1 MNHELSILRPPHPS
15 LPRLVAHADWGTT
28 AAKRQMALAVRDDGY
43 YHLLPPES
51 VGELDELPP
60 RLKVLAGESE
70 TTMLGLDFP
79 IGLPAAYAAAAGV
92 CDFLDALPRFGTG
105 DWCEFY
111 EVAETAGQISVRRPF
126 YPARPGGSS
135 HEQLL
140 QALGLGAADDL
151 YRRCDRSTADRGA
164 ASPLFWTLGA
174 KQVGKAA
181 ISGWR
186 DLLVPGL
193 AEYGINFAIWPFA
206 GTLRDL
212 IRERSFV
219 VVESY
224 PAEAYR
230 HLGFPRSGWSKR
242 QPSDRRTRGVEIL
255 AWAAQRPVICDGRL
269 VEQIRAGFG
278 DGPEGE
284 DAFDAVMGLLQMI
297 DVVLNYRSEGVPQDD
312 VVRRVEGWIFG
323 QQGQAGCVGHG
334 LRPITI
340 DTKGDSN

>member
-1 MNHELSILRPPHPS
+1 MNRTPTSLRPPHPS

-28 AAKRQMALAVRDDGY
+28 AAKRQMAIAVRDDGY
-43 YHLLPPES
+43 YYLLPPEP
-51 VGELDELPP
+51 VGDLYELPP
-60 RLKVLAGESE
+60 RLKECAGANE
-70 TTMLGLDFP
+70 TTLLGLDFP
-79 IGLPAAYAAAAGV
+79 IGLPATYAAAAGI
-92 CDFLDALPRFGTG
+92 CDFLDALPRFGSG
-105 DWCEFY
+105 EWRGFY
-111 EVAETAGQISVRRPF
+111 EVAGTADQISVHRPF

-135 HEQLL
+135 HEQLVKG
-140 QALGLGAADDL
+140 LGLGAADDL
-151 YRRCDRSTADRGA
+151 YRRCERSTPDRGA
-164 ASPLFWTLGA
+164 ASSLFWTLGA

-186 DLLVPGL
+186 DLLAPGL

-242 QPSDRRTRGVEIL
+242 DSSERRTRGMEIL
-255 AWAAQRPVICDGRL
+255 AWAAQRPVVCDGRL
-269 VEQIRAGFG
+269 VEQIQSGFG
-278 DGPEGE
+278 DGPDGE
-284 DAFDAVMGLLQMI
+284 DPFDAVVGLLLMI
-297 DVVLNYRSEGVPQDD
+297 DVVLNYRSEGAPQDD

-323 QQGQAGCVGHG
+323 QQAQTYSSLSVGFHRG
-334 LRPITI
+334 
-340 DTKGDSN
+340 

>member
-1 MNHELSILRPPHPS
+1 
-15 LPRLVAHADWGTT
+15 
-28 AAKRQMALAVRDDGY
+28 MALAVRDDGY
-43 YHLLPPES
+43 YHLRPPEP
-51 VGELDELPP
+51 VGDLDELLP
-60 RLKVLAGESE
+60 RLKGLAGTSE
-70 TTMLGLDFP
+70 TTVLGLDFP
-79 IGLPAAYAAAAGV
+79 VGLPVAYAAAAGI
-92 CDFLDALPRFGTG
+92 CDFLDALPRFGSG
-105 DWCEFY
+105 EWRGFY
-111 EVAETAGQISVRRPF
+111 EVAETPDQISIQRPF

-135 HEQLL
+135 HEKLL
-140 QALGLGAADDL
+140 KGLGQDAVDDL
-151 YRRCDRSTADRGA
+151 YRRCERSTADRGA
-164 ASPLFWTLGA
+164 AAPLFWTLGA

-186 DLLVPGL
+186 DLLAPGL
-193 AEYGINFAIWPFA
+193 TTYGINFAIWPFA

-242 QPSDRRTRGVEIL
+242 QASDRRARGMEIL
-255 AWAAQRPVICDGRL
+255 AWAAQRPVVCDGRL
-269 VEQIRAGFG
+269 VEQIQAGFG

-284 DAFDAVMGLLQMI
+284 DPFDAVVGLLLMI

-323 QQGQAGCVGHG
+323 QQGQSQTRSS
-334 LRPITI
+334 LL
-340 DTKGDSN
+340 